1 MGVAARRA
9 ASATFGN
16 RVVAVAGRTGTPRV
30 SGVRTRRPTGVELGL
45 PRNLRLG
52 LGGSFGICRRAFR
65 LGSRLGHEQQEER

>member
-9 ASATFGN
+9 ASAAFGN

-30 SGVRTRRPTGVELGL
+30 SGVRARPTGVELGL

-52 LGGSFGICRRAFR
+52 LDGCFGICRRAFS
-65 LGSRLGHEQQEER
+65 LGSRLSHEQQEER